1 MLHVAHR
8 SHERKISQANYTAG
22 RKDFMNKIIS
32 KEIILEKP
40 DKKVIRGLVFGPE
53 NEGRYPA
60 VIFSHGFG
68 ATYRDL
74 MHYGDD
80 FAQAGIV
87 CIFFDFCGGS
97 PDSKSDGTMLEM
109 SLETEVSD
117 LKCVMDAAKAS
128 NHVDP
133 KSLYLMGE
141 SMGGMVSA
149 IAGSRYIDEVKG
161 LILWY
166 PAFNIPDDAKRRMK
180 KGIKDVF
187 GMHISDD
194 FDSTAEN
201 IDPVSIQESFN
212 KPVLIIHGDKDGIV
226 PIEYSKQAVDA
237 YEHAMLHC
245 IPGAG
250 HGFSG
255 DEKIVAKTAS
265 ISFIKIY
272 EQIYAD
278 MEGRWLKKDHP
289 TDEEVRGAV
298 DFYRD
303 L

>member
-1 MLHVAHR
+1 MDSA
-8 SHERKISQANYTAG
+8 
-22 RKDFMNKIIS
+22 NKIIP
-32 KEIILEKP
+32 KEITLEKQ
-40 DKKVIRGLVFGPE
+40 DKKIIRGLVFGPE
-53 NEGRYPA
+53 EEGRYPA

-74 MHYGDD
+74 MHYGND

-87 CIFFDFCGGS
+87 CVFFDFCGGS

-117 LKCVMDAAKAS
+117 LKYVMDAAKKS
-128 NHVDP
+128 DYINPD
-133 KSLYLMGE
+133 SLYLMGE

-149 IAGSRYIDEVKG
+149 IAGSRYMDEVKG

-166 PAFNIPDDAKRRMK
+166 PAFNIPDDAVRRMK

-187 GMHISDD
+187 GMRISDD
-194 FDSTAEN
+194 FDSTAVN

-212 KPVLIIHGDKDGIV
+212 KPVLIIHGDKDDIV

-237 YEHAMLHC
+237 YEHAILHG

-250 HGFSG
+250 HGFKG
-255 DEKIVAKTAS
+255 DERIVARTAS

-272 EQIYAD
+272 EQIYAE
-278 MEGRWLKKDHP
+278 MEGNNR
-289 TDEEVRGAV
+289 
-298 DFYRD
+298 
-303 L
+303 

>member
-1 MLHVAHR
+1 MD
-8 SHERKISQANYTAG
+8 S
-22 RKDFMNKIIS
+22 MNKIIS
-32 KEIILEKP
+32 KDIILEKP
-40 DKKVIRGLVFGPE
+40 DKKIIRGLVFRPE
-53 NEGRYPA
+53 GEGRHPT
-60 VIFSHGFG
+60 VIFSHGIG

-87 CIFFDFCGGS
+87 CIFFDFYGGS
-97 PDSKSDGTMLEM
+97 PDSKSGGNMLEM

-117 LKCVMDAAKAS
+117 LRCVMDAAKAS
-128 NHVDP
+128 SYVDP

-149 IAGSRYIDEVKG
+149 IAGSRYMDEVKG

-166 PAFNIPDDAKRRMK
+166 PAFNIPDDTKRRMK

-187 GMHISDD
+187 GMRISDD
-194 FDSTAEN
+194 FDSVAVN
-201 IDPVSIQESFN
+201 IDPVIIQENFN
-212 KPVLIIHGDKDGIV
+212 KPVLIIHGDKDKIV

-237 YEHAMLHC
+237 YEHAMLHS

-255 DEKIVAKTAS
+255 DERIVAKTAS

-278 MEGRWLKKDHP
+278 MESRL
-289 TDEEVRGAV
+289 
-298 DFYRD
+298 
-303 L
+303 